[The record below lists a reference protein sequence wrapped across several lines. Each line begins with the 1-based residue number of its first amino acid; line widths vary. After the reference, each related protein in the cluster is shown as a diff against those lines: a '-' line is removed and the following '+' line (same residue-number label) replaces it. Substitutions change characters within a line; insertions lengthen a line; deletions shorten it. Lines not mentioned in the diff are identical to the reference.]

1 MVAID
6 FNDEFSSYGLKNTK
20 NRQEILK
27 VLINSVQPLTAD
39 QIYFQLNQNGEVM
52 NLSTIYRTLST
63 LSEKGLL
70 IKVVLADESKTLFEY
85 NRQIHKHYLICQDCR
100 TIIPIEHCPISEY
113 ERSLSKET
121 NFHIIG
127 HKLSIY
133 GYCHDCWQKRNP
145 LDRIQ

>member
-1 MVAID
+1 MATMD
-6 FNDEFSSYGLKNTK
+6 FNDEFAAYGLKNTK

-27 VLINSVQPLTAD
+27 VLMNSLQPLTAD
-39 QIYFQLNQNGEVM
+39 QIYFLLNQSGEMM

-63 LSEKGLL
+63 LSDKGLL
-70 IKVVLADESKTLFEY
+70 LKVALADESKILYEY

-100 TIIPIEHCPISEY
+100 TIVPIEHCPIAEY
-113 ERSLSKET
+113 EKQLSQEM

-133 GYCHDCWQKRNP
+133 GYCQECWQKRNP
-145 LDRIQ
+145 LE

>member
-1 MVAID
+1 MATVD
-6 FNDEFSSYGLKNTK
+6 FQDEFTSTGLKNTK

-27 VLINSVQPLTAD
+27 VLIESAQPRTAD
-39 QIYFQLNQNGEVM
+39 QIYFQLNQKGERM

-70 IKVVLADESKTLFEY
+70 TKVVLADESKALFEY

-100 TIIPIEHCPISEY
+100 TITPIEHCPIAEY
-113 ERSLSKET
+113 EKQLSQDM

-133 GYCHDCWQKRNP
+133 GYCQACWQKRNS
-145 LDRIQ
+145 LE